1 MSFQVTVANVQQ
13 YTDNVRHLLQQRGS
27 KFRSAVTEGR
37 YTGKA
42 AKAVEQIG
50 PVEAEDKTAR
60 HDDTPLISTPHAAR
74 WVFPTDSRWA
84 DLIDDEDK
92 LRQLA
97 ELESPYAINGAMAL
111 GRKIDERIVDAF
123 FGDAR
128 TGENGTDVTQFD
140 TAGQVVGVGVGAAS
154 ATGLNVAKLRAAK
167 KILMAN
173 EVDID
178 HDPLYVAISAE
189 QHDDLLA
196 ETQAISL
203 DFNTRPVL
211 VDGRITSF
219 MGFNF
224 IHSEK
229 LPVDSSGYRRN
240 PCWAKSGMHLG
251 VWNDITTR
259 ISERAD
265 KNHATQIFVS
275 GTFGA
280 TRTEEK
286 KVVEIKCA
294 ES

>member
-1 MSFQVTVANVQQ
+1 MSFETAVASTQQ
-13 YTDNVRHLLQQRGS
+13 YTDNVRYLLQQNGS
-27 KFRSAVTEGR
+27 KLRKAVTEGS

-50 PVEAEDKTAR
+50 AVEAEDRTTR
-60 HDDTPLISTPHAAR
+60 HDDTPLISTPHDAR
-74 WVFPTDSRWA
+74 WVFPIDSRWA

-97 ELESPYAINGAMAL
+97 KLDSPYAENGARAL
-111 GRKIDERIVDAF
+111 GRKIDQRIIDAF

-128 TGENGTDVTQFD
+128 TGENGTDVTPFPSDDSQSVL
-140 TAGQVVGVGVGAAS
+140 ASVGA
-154 ATGLNVAKLRAAK
+154 TGGLNLDKLRAAK

-178 HDPLYVAISAE
+178 SDPLYVAITAE
-189 QHDDLLA
+189 QHDNLLSV
-196 ETQAISL
+196 TQATSL
-203 DFNTRPVL
+203 DFNTKPVL

-219 MGFNF
+219 MGFQF
-224 IHSEK
+224 VHTEK
-229 LPVDSSGYRRN
+229 LALAGGDRRC
-240 PCWAKSGMHLG
+240 PCWARSGMHLG
-251 VWNDITTR
+251 VWSDITTR
-259 ISERAD
+259 ITERPD
-265 KNHATQIFVS
+265 KNHATQVFVT

-286 KVVEIKCA
+286 KVVEILCT